1 MDGFLIAFVIAEESV
16 SGEYAKG
23 VLVMCF
29 VVMALMAFLFWW
41 LRRG

>member
-1 MDGFLIAFVIAEESV
+1 MDGFLIAFLFAEGST
-16 SGEYAKG
+16 SSEYAKG